1 MSLNSVSNMGIG
13 TNYASLYNDPY
24 FIKAFNSPN
33 INQQQ
38 ANNIGLNPANTTTNT
53 NTAINPSFKGASEN
67 IKGEKKKGNGAKW
80 ILGTLTVAG
89 IAFAGYKCF
98 KKGDGEGIAKI
109 WDGAK
114 KYFTGA
120 TNTVKNTIN
129 GNNKMTDEIFTIAKN
144 GDDILCT
151 IPGKTNVIKI
161 KDPNFAD
168 DVARLGSNL
177 EIPDLTDK
185 ATEILKF
192 EAKLSDNSSIIVR
205 GNKLQKLIDAN
216 GNNVS
221 LDKLSDLGKEEVNKI
236 ITAVKNKDE
245 AILTNLQNVV
255 GRQTENGITRKFVAQ
270 ATDAAKNGVR
280 SASTKKF
287 LVDSTAVKAYRQQ
300 NPQLSE
306 AIEEFGKDVVSK
318 FKINTAEKATNIGT
332 FKIVGDKIAGIQTA
346 TGYYPVDSQNYRAL
360 LFDNKEIFD
369 SVLSDPKKFTNIVYR
384 VA

>member
-1 MSLNSVSNMGIG
+1 MSLNAVSNMGIG

-151 IPGKTNVIKI
+151 IPGKTNVIKGEHL
-161 KDPNFAD
+161 D
-168 DVARLGSNL
+168 DVARLGSKVDM
-177 EIPDLTDK
+177 PALTDK

-221 LDKLSDLGKEEVNKI
+221 LDKLSDLEKEEVNKI
-236 ITAVKNKDE
+236 ITAVKNKDKS
-245 AILTNLQNVV
+245 ILKKLRNVI
-255 GRQTENGITRKFVAQ
+255 GRQTENGITRSFVTQ
-270 ATDAAKNGVR
+270 ATKTAKNGVR
-280 SASTKKF
+280 KATTKKF

-318 FKINTAEKATNIGT
+318 FKINTAEKATDIGT